1 MTEHIEE
8 SGKTTLGHKR
18 CTECGNRILDLTGFE
33 SCNECGGV
41 WA

>member
-1 MTEHIEE
+1 MSDTSEE
-8 SGKTTLGHKR
+8 SRSGSIGHKR

-33 SCNECGGV
+33 SCNECGGA